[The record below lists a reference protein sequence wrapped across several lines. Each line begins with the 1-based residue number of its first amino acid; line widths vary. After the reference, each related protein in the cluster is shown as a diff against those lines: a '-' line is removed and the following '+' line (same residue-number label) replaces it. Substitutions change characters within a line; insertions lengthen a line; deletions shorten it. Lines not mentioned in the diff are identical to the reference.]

1 MRIRAPKMVRSG
13 LKAVLAHTGSLWI
26 CLMSVFWLC
35 QRNKNHFMPF
45 LGPYIRATAHP
56 KPTSHIWLQI
66 EGDLHPLRAHTKI
79 TQHKNAAK
87 SHHTQTPNLGTHM
100 RARLCL
106 CRRGLEAILSRLLRA
121 VFLNVSFAGMP
132 QFYSFQTSNRSFYRG
147 FLLLFLRGLCSVK
160 VWPLTSIRADSVC

>member
-1 MRIRAPKMVRSG
+1 MDLFDER
-13 LKAVLAHTGSLWI
+13 VLALPKE
-26 CLMSVFWLC
+26 
-35 QRNKNHFMPF
+35 QKPF
-45 LGPYIRATAHP
+45 YAILGTIHPRHRTP